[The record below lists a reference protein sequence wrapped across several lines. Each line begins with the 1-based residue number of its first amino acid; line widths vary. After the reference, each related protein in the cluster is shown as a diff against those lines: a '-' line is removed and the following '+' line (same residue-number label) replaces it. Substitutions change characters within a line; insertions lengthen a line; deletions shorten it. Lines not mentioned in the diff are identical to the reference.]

1 VAVVGPAPMGTL
13 DGVEIDNHDVVIR
26 MDRRLQ
32 SFKESHMAEFGSK
45 TDIYLY
51 NARSIRKLI
60 KDNQLQLIF
69 SIDFLLTRRSC
80 NVNSANSK
88 LSIAAIQVHEYP
100 GTFYKSMN
108 AIPAVLFYLSL
119 SEASTVTLFTANF
132 YTSTEHHADGFSID
146 KKQNARNYTLKN
158 LHTVLANHD
167 LLMQKNK
174 VNSLWRI
181 GACNLQLETAKII
194 SLNKEEY
201 LKKVIDSIFPNTKY
215 INKGVNKKELVS
227 ENAQLNNFSNFIYHE
242 GVLNKDLLGH
252 VDNKIT
258 NELTKKQ
265 LDFSFMNLAEFKY
278 YIKGKNIALVANSAQ
293 LLKNSFGEIIDK
305 YDVVIR
311 FNSFKIDEKHTGKKT
326 DVHVSVYLQK
336 ENLDEFVP
344 IRFILSNH
352 LGRWVDTLKE
362 LNLHSQS
369 FFLKYNHHT
378 SINTLYKDK
387 TPPTSGFVTL
397 TLLLKLGGFKRID
410 LFGFTFYD
418 GGGASILR
426 NEKGTEEGVSK
437 VHDYD
442 FEKEAIFS
450 NAHKYDKKFN
460 IFTFLDPKNLC
471 LDGLK
476 C

>member
-1 VAVVGPAPMGTL
+1 MGTL

-215 INKGVNKKELVS
+215 INKVNRELKKLV
-227 ENAQLNNFSNFIYHE
+227 NQY
-242 GVLNKDLLGH
+242 
-252 VDNKIT
+252 NKI
-258 NELTKKQ
+258 
-265 LDFSFMNLAEFKY
+265 
-278 YIKGKNIALVANSAQ
+278 
-293 LLKNSFGEIIDK
+293 
-305 YDVVIR
+305 YDH
-311 FNSFKIDEKHTGKKT
+311 NKM
-326 DVHVSVYLQK
+326 
-336 ENLDEFVP
+336 
-344 IRFILSNH
+344 
-352 LGRWVDTLKE
+352 
-362 LNLHSQS
+362 
-369 FFLKYNHHT
+369 
-378 SINTLYKDK
+378 
-387 TPPTSGFVTL
+387 
-397 TLLLKLGGFKRID
+397 D
-410 LFGFTFYD
+410 LFQ
-418 GGGASILR
+418 L
-426 NEKGTEEGVSK
+426 
-437 VHDYD
+437 
-442 FEKEAIFS
+442 
-450 NAHKYDKKFN
+450 
-460 IFTFLDPKNLC
+460 
-471 LDGLK
+471 
-476 C
+476 